1 MAPLSWY
8 GMLPWR
14 VIAMIDTFV
23 IGYLITGSLVWAG
36 SIVSIE
42 VLTKLV
48 LYHVHE
54 RVWGPY
60 PVGGPVMR
68 PAPSVIFGRGAPAT
82 RWTAP
87 YSLVPG
93 GQVRKTV
100 PRTASAP
107 R

>member
-1 MAPLSWY
+1 
-8 GMLPWR
+8 MLPWR

-23 IGYLITGSLVWAG
+23 ISYLITGSLVWAG

-48 LYHVHE
+48 LYYVHE
-54 RVWGPY
+54 RVCGHIRWGSNNEA
-60 PVGGPVMR
+60 
-68 PAPSVIFGRGAPAT
+68 APSVIFGRGAPAT